1 MRTITEHQVN
11 DANGQLTITVEDA
24 PGSGGAQHR
33 YVISGFDSTTN
44 PSKFTVDEP
53 AAEVVLLFQNGPI
66 RESGVNG
73 ITHEALLAVV
83 ADRLRSFQSGPF
95 ACTENA
101 RALAHIEQA
110 QRELQ
115 SRTLQRMQRGVEGT
129 HQV

>member
-11 DANGQLTITVEDA
+11 EANGQLKITVEDT

-33 YVISGFDSTTN
+33 YVVSGFDSTTN

-53 AAEVVLLFQNGPI
+53 ADQVVLLFQHGPI
-66 RESGVNG
+66 GEAGVNG
-73 ITHEALLAVV
+73 ITHEALLAIV
-83 ADRLRSFQSGPF
+83 ADRLRSFQGGPY

-101 RALAHIEQA
+101 RALAHIKQA

-129 HQV
+129 HQL